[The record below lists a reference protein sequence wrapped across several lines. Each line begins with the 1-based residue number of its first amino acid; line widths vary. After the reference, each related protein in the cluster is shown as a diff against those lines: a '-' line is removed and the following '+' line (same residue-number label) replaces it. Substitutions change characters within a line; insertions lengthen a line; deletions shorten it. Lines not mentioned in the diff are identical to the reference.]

1 MTYLHGRM
9 RRRVGQL
16 QKTNNQAK
24 FEEEGKKSYRSLK
37 GKNVEVDLRGE
48 EEKISKNLIKKWTQ
62 EI

>member
-24 FEEEGKKSYRSLK
+24 FEEEGKKTYRSLK
-37 GKNVEVDLRGE
+37 GKNVEVNVAGD
-48 EEKISKNLIKKWTQ
+48 EEKVPKGIFKAGKS
-62 EI
+62 